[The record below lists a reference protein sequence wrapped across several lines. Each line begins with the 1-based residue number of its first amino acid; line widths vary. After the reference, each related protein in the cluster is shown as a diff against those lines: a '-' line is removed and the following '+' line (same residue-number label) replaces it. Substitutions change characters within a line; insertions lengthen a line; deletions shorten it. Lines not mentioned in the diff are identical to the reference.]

1 MSIFDGFLSSIGLK
15 KPPTSANQAKE
26 RLQVVVSHQRRHR
39 KSPDYLPMLEKDIMA
54 VINKYV
60 AVDDDMVDIKFH
72 RTNNTSTLEVNV
84 ELPPENEVKARR
96 AAAQADDDEA
106 KPARKVSVASTSVK
120 SDSVSTNIKQ
130 PSNDALRAK
139 LEAAG
144 LTARAA
150 KTTVD

>member
-1 MSIFDGFLSSIGLK
+1 
-15 KPPTSANQAKE
+15 
-26 RLQVVVSHQRRHR
+26 VSHQRRHR

-96 AAAQADDDEA
+96 AAAQADDDEKPTKKTEA
-106 KPARKVSVASTSVK
+106 KTESTAA
-120 SDSVSTNIKQ
+120 KQ
-130 PSNDALRAK
+130 PAANDALRAK

-150 KTTVD
+150 KSTVD